1 MHSILDP
8 REVNHAR
15 VGPRE
20 RKDPRSRAYVIQTIH
35 ALKRSL
41 AAAVLDRQ
49 RIESDLAEIESY
61 RHWEVLGYPSK
72 DALLEA
78 ELGLTEPAI
87 VGKVAAAVV
96 MAQAH
101 ELAEHGEIGNGRS
114 RGANSTS
121 TLKRGSTDASYLA
134 RRLKRDHPDIFDQ
147 LAAGQYRSVREA
159 AIAAGLITVPTGLVL
174 LRRAWAKA
182 TTEERAAFLA
192 EHAVQVGV

>member
-1 MHSILDP
+1 MTSILDP
-8 REVNHAR
+8 REVNHAQ

-20 RKDPRSRAYVIQTIH
+20 RKDPRSRAYAIQTIH

-87 VGKVAAAVV
+87 VSKVATAVQV
-96 MAQAH
+96 AQAH
-101 ELAEHGEIGNGRS
+101 ELPRHGEIGNGRN

-134 RRLKRDHPDIFDQ
+134 RRLKRDHPAIFAQ

-159 AIAAGLITVPTGLVL
+159 AIAAGLVKTKTSLDRL
-174 LRRAWAKA
+174 RADWRRA
-182 TTEERAAFLA
+182 TQEERRTFLD
-192 EHAVQVGV
+192 EVTR